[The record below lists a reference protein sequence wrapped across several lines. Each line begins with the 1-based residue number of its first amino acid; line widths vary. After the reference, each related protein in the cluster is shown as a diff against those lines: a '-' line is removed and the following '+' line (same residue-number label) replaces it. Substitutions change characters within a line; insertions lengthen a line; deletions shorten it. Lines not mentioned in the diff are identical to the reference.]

1 MQHRR
6 EADLCAE
13 ALGIGRDR
21 QQRLG
26 TRLEQEVV
34 DHGLVL
40 VGDGADP
47 RRQREH
53 DVEVRHLQQLG
64 LARLQPLTGLAAL
77 ALGAMA
83 VAAAEL

>member
-1 MQHRR
+1 MHVRMMRHRGAPRVQHRR
-6 EADLCAE
+6 ESDLCAE
-13 ALGIGRDR
+13 ALGIGRDGE
-21 QQRLG
+21 QRLG

-40 VGDGADP
+40 ECDGADA

-64 LARLQPLTGLAAL
+64 LARSSHSLAWL
-77 ALGAMA
+77 P
-83 VAAAEL
+83 